1 MAQEL
6 LLPLHQ
12 LDPEIFERLVAEYVW
27 RLPDTR
33 RVRLYGRRGQADY
46 GLDAV
51 AVTWSGDV
59 TVYQAKRYQQLT
71 PTQIKAAVHEYA
83 GVRVPP
89 VPREGERLPSQH
101 GDRFDN
107 ASLGPRRG

>member
-33 RVRLYGRRGQADY
+33 RVRLYGRRG
-46 GLDAV
+46 
-51 AVTWSGDV
+51 
-59 TVYQAKRYQQLT
+59 
-71 PTQIKAAVHEYA
+71 A
-83 GVRVPP
+83 G
-89 VPREGERLPSQH
+89 
-101 GDRFDN
+101 
-107 ASLGPRRG
+107 